1 MRTHHTTL
9 NTIQRI
15 DFDPDT
21 FTPGDLLWLPHHAAL
36 ARTGK
41 KRQTEHLAGRI
52 AAVHALRVFD
62 EKAVPGIGELRQP
75 LWPAGLFGSISHC
88 GKTAVAVVSRTPTGI
103 DIERVFDDTLAA
115 SLAQEIA
122 TDSEL
127 AVLRHCSPGF
137 TLALTLAFSAKESL
151 YKAFSLNH
159 PELQHFHQAT
169 VISVDEQ
176 QVRLNIAA
184 LTLTVSVRWF
194 LLDADTILTVY
205 HTPSTG

>member
-52 AAVHALRVFD
+52 AAVHALRVFG
-62 EKAVPGIGELRQP
+62 EKAVPGIGEQRQP
-75 LWPAGLFGSISHC
+75 LWPAGLYGSISHC

-127 AVLRHCSPGF
+127 AVLRHSSPGF